1 MKGTLTCCLLAS
13 KQTNFLSLVRKKV
26 ILLLTINI
34 EEKVEN
40 TKWFATLFFYKT
52 KASFS

>member
-13 KQTNFLSLVRKKV
+13 KQTNFLSLVGKKV
-26 ILLLTINI
+26 ILLLTIDI
-34 EEKVEN
+34 EEKKEN
-40 TKWFATLFFYKT
+40 AKWFATLFWCKT

>member
-13 KQTNFLSLVRKKV
+13 EQTHFLSLVGKKV
-26 ILLLTINI
+26 ILLLTINM
-34 EEKVEN
+34 EEKVKN
-40 TKWFATLFFYKT
+40 AKWFATLFCYKT

>member
-13 KQTNFLSLVRKKV
+13 KQTNFLFGRKKV
-26 ILLLTINI
+26 ILLLTIDI

-40 TKWFATLFFYKT
+40 AKWFAPLFWYKT